1 MYAVKVYTVSQK
13 ILKECK
19 IILPPE
25 WEQMAIANYLDNAC
39 LQLDSIIADLEIQI
53 EKLKAYRKAIIT
65 EVVTKGLD
73 RNVPMKDS
81 GIVTIGQIPIH
92 WNAKKLKYVL
102 ASPLQYGANEAG
114 DDFDDS
120 NPRYIRITDIAE
132 DNTLKE
138 DGKLSLRADL
148 AKPYMLKDGDVL
160 FARSGATVG
169 KTFYYTSDYGPS
181 AFAGYLIKANTD
193 RGKLNPRFLF
203 YTTLGVGY
211 ENWKN
216 TVFTQATIQNIGAD
230 KYATLPVTL
239 PPIEE
244 QPILIE
250 YLDKVCTEVD
260 ATISIKTAQLEMMRK
275 HKNSLIFEYVTGKKR
290 VKEAQ

>member
-1 MYAVKVYTVSQK
+1 MYAFPDYV
-13 ILKECK
+13 
-19 IILPPE
+19 
-25 WEQMAIANYLDNAC
+25 EQELIADYLDKHC
-39 LQLDSIIADLEIQI
+39 GKLDGIIEDLESQI
-53 EKLKAYRKAIIT
+53 EKLRAYRKAKIT
-65 EVVTKGLD
+65 EIVTKGLD
-73 RNVPMKDS
+73 RSVPMKDS
-81 GIVTIGQIPIH
+81 GIITIGQIPAH
-92 WNAKKLKYVL
+92 WDAKKLKYAL

-114 DDFDDS
+114 DDYDDD
-120 NPRYIRITDIAE
+120 NPRYIRITDITE
-132 DNTLKE
+132 DNALKE

-230 KYATLPVTL
+230 KYAALPVTL

-244 QPILIE
+244 QSILIE

-260 ATISIKTAQLEMMRK
+260 ATISIKSAQLEAIRK